1 MELRVPEDY
10 ICLLASFLIDIT
22 TVAGPA
28 LSAGL
33 HMATGE
39 SGCCGR
45 SSPGSEV
52 LIPIEVQTQSFSG
65 HVRNPESSS
74 FVTQGRESRP
84 KGMSCCH
91 YLDFD

>member
-65 HVRNPESSS
+65 HMRNPESSS
-74 FVTQGRESRP
+74 KEERAGQKECPVATIWTLIR
-84 KGMSCCH
+84 
-91 YLDFD
+91 